1 MQRIIINFDQK
12 TCLQFYGPRI
22 GALYRRTGCPL
33 LPLFFG
39 GGQEVG
45 LRPGT
50 ENTPMIAGL
59 AVAAELVVKNLDKYN
74 KHFEELQNY
83 FETQLKS
90 RFGPLVSINC
100 SNTPF
105 GRLPNTT
112 SVSFADQS
120 LIGSRILSLTPNL
133 RASLG
138 AACHSSSS
146 EV

>member
-1 MQRIIINFDQK
+1 
-12 TCLQFYGPRI
+12 
-22 GALYRRTGCPL
+22 
-33 LPLFFG
+33 
-39 GGQEVG
+39 
-45 LRPGT
+45 
-50 ENTPMIAGL
+50 MIAGL